1 MNSSNTQTMN
11 SSSRIIK
18 LTTVATVNG
27 RREQHHRSDYRKYL
41 PGQVIRIHL
50 KIEENCHLFLDTFNS
65 VLMND
70 LTTTLTSRLK
80 MDAKCAN
87 QWNWIRAATYF
98 GTSPADWVHGCLCFE
113 PGAEIWTKRF
123 RRVSATCDKIIRT
136 FFFKFIQDTC
146 PWLTFAWIFIRGSV
160 GQIIYRKY
168 IVFSVLKYFL

>member
-1 MNSSNTQTMN
+1 MNSSNTQTMNSSNTQTMNSSNTQTMNSSNTKTMN

-41 PGQVIRIHL
+41 PDPVIRIHL

-65 VLMND
+65 VTMND

-87 QWNWIRAATYF
+87 Q
-98 GTSPADWVHGCLCFE
+98 
-113 PGAEIWTKRF
+113 
-123 RRVSATCDKIIRT
+123 
-136 FFFKFIQDTC
+136 
-146 PWLTFAWIFIRGSV
+146 
-160 GQIIYRKY
+160 
-168 IVFSVLKYFL
+168 